1 MAKPAQ
7 QGDTLES
14 VQTNINRSM
23 DTDFD
28 VLGVEMLGYDGTNLQ
43 RVKTNTSGEITLS
56 NVTLE
61 GVGVFDSFEQVR
73 EDSVGD
79 TDSTLTFAQEI
90 KSAHILNVG
99 DQDCYINFDAT
110 ATTAH
115 YKLKIGESYPA
126 PLKFTVL
133 HAITDTG
140 TTDVRTIGY
149 F

>member
-1 MAKPAQ
+1 MANRDIQ
-7 QGDTLES
+7 ES
-14 VQTNINRSM
+14 SQTTDNRSFN
-23 DTDFD
+23 TTFD
-28 VLGVEMLGYDGTNLQ
+28 MYEHLIYGYDGSVP
-43 RVKTNTSGEITLS
+43 RSVKVNASGELVLS

-73 EDSVGD
+73 EASVGN

-126 PLKFTVL
+126 PVKFTVL
-133 HAITDTG
+133 HAITDTS
-140 TTDVRTIGY
+140 TTDLRVIGY

>member
-1 MAKPAQ
+1 MANRDIQ
-7 QGDTLES
+7 ES
-14 VQTNINRSM
+14 SQTTDNRSFN
-23 DTDFD
+23 TTFD
-28 VLGVEMLGYDGTNLQ
+28 MYEHLIYGYDGSVP
-43 RVKTNTSGEITLS
+43 RSVKVNASGELVLS

-73 EDSVGD
+73 EASVGN

-99 DQDCYINFDAT
+99 DQDCYINFDAA

-126 PLKFTVL
+126 PVKFTVL

-140 TTDVRTIGY
+140 TTDLRTIGY